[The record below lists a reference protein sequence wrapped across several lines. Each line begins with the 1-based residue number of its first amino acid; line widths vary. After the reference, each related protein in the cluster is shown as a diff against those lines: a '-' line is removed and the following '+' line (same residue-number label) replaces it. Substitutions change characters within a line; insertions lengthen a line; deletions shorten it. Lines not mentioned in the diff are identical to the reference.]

1 MNTNLALK
9 QKPMTYEYQKP
20 KKIKKTKGKP
30 RKNRSIY
37 SIITIGIIVMSSYFI
52 THNFYVLLNSKDLY
66 FAVEYN
72 FTNNDNDADSLLRV
86 KHMILINY
94 DGNTATVEV
103 SGLSKTKPHHTI
115 SLEGTFTKDDN
126 KSWHVN
132 EISQK

>member
-52 THNFYVLLNSKDLY
+52 THNFYVLLNSKDL
-66 FAVEYN
+66 
-72 FTNNDNDADSLLRV
+72 
-86 KHMILINY
+86 
-94 DGNTATVEV
+94 
-103 SGLSKTKPHHTI
+103 
-115 SLEGTFTKDDN
+115 
-126 KSWHVN
+126 
-132 EISQK
+132 